1 MNEKPKLRPDS
12 IEQAHRALDAL
23 PEHRPE
29 EFTKTQAIRQLIVP
43 IRATQSK
50 GYSLA
55 AIGKV
60 LSECGIPIITGALRA
75 YVSEASAAGGKKKKR
90 PAKPAVQAPEGAQA
104 GIRKSNQKDL
114 TGAAHSRRGE
124 AQRRR
129 RKTFGR
135 PRRGL
140 HFAIRQ
146 GDIVDRAARV
156 FSRRPGHQRHMSGA
170 MARHAEVA
178 GNATLT
184 ANVRSGPAFPKQGPR
199 ERKEAR

>member
-1 MNEKPKLRPDS
+1 MNEKPKIRPDS

-60 LSECGIPIITGALRA
+60 LSECGIPITTGALRA

-104 GIRKSNQKDL
+104 GIRKSNQK
-114 TGAAHSRRGE
+114 TSPEQPTPGAA
-124 AQRRR
+124 
-129 RKTFGR
+129 K
-135 PRRGL
+135 PN
-140 HFAIRQ
+140 
-146 GDIVDRAARV
+146 
-156 FSRRPGHQRHMSGA
+156 
-170 MARHAEVA
+170 VA
-178 GNATLT
+178 GAKPSVDLDGDSTSRSDKATSST
-184 ANVRSGPAFPKQGPR
+184 GRRASFPVAPDTNDI
-199 ERKEAR
+199 